1 MKIQIL
7 EETKD
12 KLKFKMFNTKY
23 TVPEMLQK
31 QLLTHKE
38 VINASGLINHPEDK
52 DSFFILQTKN
62 ASPREILAK
71 SIDELQIEI
80 KNFKEE
86 ILKVIPDDDK
96 SKVTI
101 KKKAK

>member
-12 KLKFKMFNTKY
+12 KLKFKMFSTRV

-38 VINASGLINHPEDK
+38 VINASGIMNHPEDK
-52 DSFFILQTKN
+52 DSVFILQTKN
-62 ASPREILAK
+62 ANPKDILIK
-71 SIDELQIEI
+71 SIEELQKEI
-80 KNFKEE
+80 NNFKDEMLKAIPEE
-86 ILKVIPDDDK
+86 HKLKGSV
-96 SKVTI
+96 

>member
-12 KLKFKMFNTKY
+12 KLKFKMLNTRV

-38 VINASGLINHPEDK
+38 VVNASGLMKHPEDK
-52 DSFFILQTKN
+52 DSIFILQTKN
-62 ASPREILAK
+62 ANPKEILVK
-71 SIDELQIEI
+71 SIEELQKEI
-80 KNFKEE
+80 NNFKDEMLKAIPEE
-86 ILKVIPDDDK
+86 NKVK
-96 SKVTI
+96 GT